1 MREANWSVT
10 HAAAD
15 AHDLH
20 VRAVVADVVSDL
32 LQAAQG
38 GEVANGVGENRVPLQ
53 RKAGSQARHVLLGD
67 ADVEKLAGEPG
78 DVLVEDLKAQVAGQK
93 EKFRVLRRE
102 FGQGVNESV
111 SHE

>member
-38 GEVANGVGENRVPLQ
+38 REVADGVGENRVTLQ
-53 RKAGSQARHVLLGD
+53 RKAGSEARHVLLGD
-67 ADVEKLAGEPG
+67 ADVEKLAGETG

-93 EKFRVLRRE
+93 EELRVLWRE
-102 FGQGVNESV
+102 FG
-111 SHE
+111 